1 MWDQASLHWERMAP
15 GVCFDELFDG
25 VYGVDRDRRIVL
37 WNRGAE
43 AITGYTRDEAIGR
56 GCAACLGS
64 LDSKAQETLCDRSCP
79 IVACLETGKRQEGEA
94 LILHAEG
101 RRIPVAVRTVPTVE
115 SDGTIVGAIQV
126 FRDISA
132 LKEQERRVQ
141 ELEELALLCP
151 LTGIGNR
158 RHTESVLATRLHDF
172 ERHGWRCGVLFI
184 DIDHFK
190 PINDQH
196 GHEAGDGVLRQVART
211 LQSGV
216 RANDYVGRWGGE
228 EFVAVLANVDKA
240 TAAEVAERCRRLIA
254 QTPVRCGAESI
265 EPTVSIGAAL
275 SQPED
280 DVKRLVQRADRRMYA
295 AKQAGRNRV
304 VSIDET
310 PQPA

>member
-1 MWDQASLHWERMAP
+1 MWDLAAYSWDRLAP

-25 VYGVDRDRRIVL
+25 VYGVDRNKRIVF

-43 AITGYTRDEAIGR
+43 KITGYSRDEAMGK

-64 LDSKAQETLCDRSCP
+64 IDSVTQEVLCDLSCP
-79 IVACLETGKRQEGEA
+79 IAACLEGGQRQEGEA

-101 RRIPVAVRTVPTVE
+101 RRIPVAVRTVPMTE
-115 SDGTIVGAIQV
+115 SDGTVVGAIQI
-126 FRDISA
+126 FRDVSSIKA
-132 LKEQERRVQ
+132 QERRVR

-158 RHTESVLATRLHDF
+158 RHTESMLATRLHDF
-172 ERHGWRCGVLFI
+172 ERQGWRCGVFFI

-190 PINDQH
+190 AINDKF

-240 TAAEVAERCRRLIA
+240 TAAEVAERCRGLIA
-254 QTPVRCGAESI
+254 QTPVRCGAESV
-265 EPTVSIGAAL
+265 EVTVSIGAAL

-280 DVKRLVQRADRRMYA
+280 DVTSLVQRADQRMYA

-304 VSIDET
+304 VTADAT
-310 PQPA
+310 V